1 MVIRVARVWHRVGKY
16 NRSGIILRCLDII
29 LRCGILIAAAAGLK
43 VRAAAF
49 ANLESGWIL

>member
-1 MVIRVARVWHRVGKY
+1 MARVWHRVGKY